1 VPWGFY
7 VYSTKIVDL
16 ARQEPPL
23 VNQAAALGSII
34 LVFLAAFIP
43 IQRKLITRRQ
53 FTTVT
58 GQFKPKTI
66 DLGAWRYPATAFVA
80 LVIFVL
86 DGVPALKR
94 PWAVAS

>member
-1 VPWGFY
+1 VPWSFY

-58 GQFKPKTI
+58 GAIQT
-66 DLGAWRYPATAFVA
+66 
-80 LVIFVL
+80 
-86 DGVPALKR
+86 
-94 PWAVAS
+94 